1 MLCGCGGG
9 AKQTSKDKQG
19 LGALCCAVRVLGL
32 SQSKGLVLGLV
43 LCAGAKQTK
52 QGFGL
57 SYNQKFGALVG
68 AVRVYLTSKLWL
80 GAWLG
85 AKRKDKVQG

>member
-1 MLCGCGGG
+1 VQ
-9 AKQTSKDKQG
+9 AKVW
-19 LGALCCAVRVLGL
+19 CFVLVPNKP
-32 SQSKGLVLGLV
+32 SKGLVYLTTKGLV
-43 LCAGAKQTK
+43 MVRW
-52 QGFGL
+52 
-57 SYNQKFGALVG
+57 VG

>member
-1 MLCGCGGG
+1 VG
-9 AKQTSKDKQG
+9 SV
-19 LGALCCAVRVLGL
+19 LGA
-32 SQSKGLVLGLV
+32 
-43 LCAGAKQTK
+43 K

-57 SYNQKFGALVG
+57 SYNQRLVMVRLVG

>member
-1 MLCGCGGG
+1 LILCGCGGC

-19 LGALCCAVRVLGL
+19 LGALCC
-32 SQSKGLVLGLV
+32 
-43 LCAGAKQTK
+43 
-52 QGFGL
+52 
-57 SYNQKFGALVG
+57 

-85 AKRKDKVQG
+85 AKRKDKKQEVRSKDNKLKLGYTLYHIKVGA

>member
-1 MLCGCGGG
+1 VRCGCG
-9 AKQTSKDKQG
+9 AKQTSKANKQR

>member
-1 MLCGCGGG
+1 
-9 AKQTSKDKQG
+9 
-19 LGALCCAVRVLGL
+19 VLVL
-32 SQSKGLVLGLV
+32 NKPSKGLVYLTTKGLV
-43 LCAGAKQTK
+43 
-52 QGFGL
+52 
-57 SYNQKFGALVG
+57 FGALVG